1 MRYLIGL
8 SVASALFLASSISAS
23 ANQDD
28 AALIKTRIEQAY
40 RDFQRRDLPA
50 AQSIYM
56 PGNTLVVYDMFP
68 SASTDATG
76 FNQLTRAPNDAPGP
90 NAFEGRETGF
100 EMLYKKVEQQ
110 LKSTVG
116 PINYKLWDV
125 DAVVD
130 HNHAYSRYI
139 CEING
144 TLTSGKSFTFLTRV
158 TDVWQQTPKGWFVIM
173 EHSSAPPK

>member
-8 SVASALFLASSISAS
+8 SVVSALYLAGSMSAS
-23 ANQDD
+23 ANQD
-28 AALIKTRIEQAY
+28 ATLIKAKIEQAY
-40 RDFQRRDLPA
+40 RDFQRRDLQA

-56 PGNTLVVYDMFP
+56 PGTTLVVYDMFP
-68 SASTDATG
+68 SASTDPTG
-76 FNQLTRAPNDAPGP
+76 FNQLTRESSDAPGP

-100 EMLYKKVEQQ
+100 DMLYKKVEQQ

-116 PINYKLWDV
+116 AINYELWDV

-139 CEING
+139 CEVSG
-144 TLTSGKSFTFLTRV
+144 TLTSGKSFSFLTRV
-158 TDVWQQTPKGWFVIM
+158 TDVWRKTPKGWFVIM